1 MGAPK
6 GNEYYKLRFRDG
18 RLKQYETPEELWEA
32 ATDYFQYVDDNPF
45 EVEEIVKYRDSH
57 TKDTVKKQ
65 RPYTMEGLYIHL
77 GISHTGFN
85 LYEERKDF
93 VAITTHIRQIIR
105 NQKFEGATA
114 GLFQP
119 MIIARDLGLR
129 DVRDVN
135 LETQRKTIEDLYPKE
150 LTEGNEEDQP
160 EP

>member
-1 MGAPK
+1 
-6 GNEYYKLRFRDG
+6 
-18 RLKQYETPEELWEA
+18 
-32 ATDYFQYVDDNPF
+32 
-45 EVEEIVKYRDSH
+45 
-57 TKDTVKKQ
+57 
-65 RPYTMEGLYIHL
+65 
-77 GISHTGFN
+77 

-135 LETQRKTIEDLYPKE
+135 LEAQRKTIEDLYPKE